1 MGQWSPTFLAPGTT
15 FMSDKF
21 FTDWGWGGDED
32 GSVGNVSN
40 TGGHGSDS
48 NARDGLSS
56 EEAFCSPPAVW
67 PASYQATDQYWSAP
81 RPPALGSIKETP
93 IL

>member
-1 MGQWSPTFLAPGTT
+1 
-15 FMSDKF
+15 MSDKF

-40 TGGHGSDS
+40 TGGLGSDS

-56 EEAFCSPPAVW
+56 EEAFSSPPAVW